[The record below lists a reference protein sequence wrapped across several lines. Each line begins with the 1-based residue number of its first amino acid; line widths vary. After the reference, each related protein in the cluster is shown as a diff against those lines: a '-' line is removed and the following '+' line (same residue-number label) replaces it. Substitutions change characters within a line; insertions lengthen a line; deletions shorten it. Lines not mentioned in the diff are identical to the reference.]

1 MSFRRVVMR
10 PPRWSWLPSRP
21 PVPRGR
27 LWPLRLVVAG
37 CEFRPT
43 LLPISGMRGH
53 GCRVRA
59 VVERGHA
66 DVRHGDDA
74 RVAFDWLQ
82 IRADRAT
89 ADKQQRILRQ
99 VLQDTRLNGILRDP
113 LIGGRVAP
121 LGAVGPGRRL
131 RPVLRLASVTT
142 AGTAIRIRAATE
154 VITF

>member
-66 DVRHGDDA
+66 DVRYRDNA

-82 IRADRAT
+82 IRADRT
-89 ADKQQRILRQ
+89 AAGQQQGVLWE
-99 VLQDTRLNGILRDP
+99 VLQDTRLNGILIDP
-113 LIGGRVAP
+113 LIGGRITP
-121 LGAVGPGRRL
+121 LGAIRPGR
-131 RPVLRLASVTT
+131 
-142 AGTAIRIRAATE
+142 
-154 VITF
+154 